1 MRNKKS
7 GNSRF
12 SAFLEGDKDRL
23 FALPAESR
31 DKDIPWDEALCE
43 QRLREASLGGGEEP
57 FHYTRTK
64 AFRRLYPVAGLLC
77 CIALVGVLLLT
88 VSGLPRFGE
97 DYPPAEEV
105 ADRYIEKGLE
115 ETGATNFVAGMIL
128 DYRAFDTLGES
139 FVLFTALN
147 CVIVLL
153 RRDKKEREEERFLPS
168 YDLRGDRIL
177 RFSAFL
183 LIPAVFTF
191 GIYIMLNG
199 HLSPGGRLC
208 RGRRHGR
215 GTDPHVGGVRL

>member
-77 CIALVGVLLLT
+77 CIALV
-88 VSGLPRFGE
+88 
-97 DYPPAEEV
+97 
-105 ADRYIEKGLE
+105 
-115 ETGATNFVAGMIL
+115 
-128 DYRAFDTLGES
+128 AF
-139 FVLFTALN
+139 
-147 CVIVLL
+147 C
-153 RRDKKEREEERFLPS
+153 
-168 YDLRGDRIL
+168 
-177 RFSAFL
+177 
-183 LIPAVFTF
+183 
-191 GIYIMLNG
+191 
-199 HLSPGGRLC
+199 C
-208 RGRRHGR
+208 
-215 GTDPHVGGVRL
+215 